1 MMFINVLKDIGCKVK
16 SQDKLFFNLEK
27 RIFLVKFRLFYHHTE

>member
-16 SQDKLFFNLEK
+16 SQDKLFFQFEK
-27 RIFLVKFRLFYHHTE
+27 ENIF